1 MKNSSNTVNSE
12 INAFIYYCN
21 FLRNDNNARLII
33 VISIKS
39 AYRYIYHVR
48 DLVQIL
54 IIKILIQ
61 FEQEK
66 LSLCQLVEA

>member
-1 MKNSSNTVNSE
+1 MKNCSNTVNSE
-12 INAFIYYCN
+12 INAFIYYCS

-33 VISIKS
+33 VISIKP

-54 IIKILIQ
+54 IIKILTQ

-66 LSLCQLVEA
+66 LSLCQLVGA